1 MAYVERLSKSKAAAG
16 LTHRPSYVV
25 IAADTVVTL
34 GDGYRKPMDRAD
46 GIEML
51 MRLSYDTPSFNG
63 RNGCFGC

>member
-1 MAYVERLSKSKAAAG
+1 MAYVERLLSRAAAG

-34 GDGYRKPMDRAD
+34 GDEVIGKPIDRAD

-51 MRLSYDTPSFNG
+51 MRHPVRHTEF
-63 RNGCFGC
+63 